1 MPIGSVRSI
10 ENQEAYMIKF
20 VLAALGSASI
30 AAFFLSPAFAESQD
44 IELGWT
50 NLPECSRLVS
60 SGQSILGNLIP
71 DTYEHTPQRA
81 TAYVHVE
88 APSISHIWSRMNYCA
103 INVALPSAG
112 LALVLSR
119 PAAAQP
125 AFFSAFNACMTQEA
139 WSSLYLHVET
149 KCEGW

>member
-1 MPIGSVRSI
+1 MGGNRNK
-10 ENQEAYMIKF
+10 ENIMIKF
-20 VLAALGSASI
+20 ALATLASASI
-30 AAFFLSPAFAESQD
+30 AAFYLSPAFAESQE

-50 NLPECSRLVS
+50 NLPECSRFVS

-88 APSISHIWSRMNYCA
+88 APSISRILDRMKYCA
-103 INVALPSAG
+103 INVALPAAG
-112 LALVLSR
+112 LSLILTS

-125 AFFSAFNACMTQEA
+125 TFFSAFNSCMAQEA
-139 WSSLYLHVET
+139 WSS
-149 KCEGW
+149 